1 MIKPRYIKS
10 LTFLL
15 LCNMA
20 LWDRKHSQLPSV
32 GLVLVLFVFFF
43 FELVKTETVK
53 KKKKKSKQGNMTSE
67 KLLFSPQDYSL
78 SH

>member
-20 LWDRKHSQLPSV
+20 LGQETLSASFSWFGIWSFVNLAESLKMETAKIRATCP
-32 GLVLVLFVFFF
+32 VFFLKF
-43 FELVKTETVK
+43 SLQRFQLVTETALQ
-53 KKKKKSKQGNMTSE
+53 SI
-67 KLLFSPQDYSL
+67 
-78 SH
+78 